1 MREGQVPE
9 PAGPE
14 PVSALV
20 VPFSLPPALAR
31 VRRRWDYAAL
41 TGVGPHV
48 TVLFPFL
55 PCADVGPRDR
65 AELARMA
72 GTIPALDV
80 TFAQVRRLPNLVWV
94 QPEPAAPFADLTAA
108 VIARWPSHPPYE
120 GAFDVVIPH
129 LTVVESDV
137 ADLETIEELAR
148 QSTPFARRAQRLE
161 LWCQDRAG
169 RWRTRWR
176 MPLGVRP

>member
-1 MREGQVPE
+1 MREEQAPDS
-9 PAGPE
+9 AGVE

-20 VPFSLPPALAR
+20 VPFTVPAALAR

-48 TVLFPFL
+48 TILFPFL
-55 PCADVGPRDR
+55 PCDDLGPSARK
-65 AELARMA
+65 ELAAMA
-72 GTIPALDV
+72 RTVPSFEV
-80 TFAQVRRLPNLVWV
+80 RFERVRRFPELVWV
-94 QPEPAAPFADLTAA
+94 DPEPSAPFADLTAA
-108 VIARWPSHPPYE
+108 VVARWPSHPPYE
-120 GAFDVVIPH
+120 GAFDIVIPH

-137 ADLETIEELAR
+137 AALETVEELAR
-148 QSTPFARRAQRLE
+148 GSVPFARRAQRLE
-161 LWCQDRAG
+161 LWCQDGAG